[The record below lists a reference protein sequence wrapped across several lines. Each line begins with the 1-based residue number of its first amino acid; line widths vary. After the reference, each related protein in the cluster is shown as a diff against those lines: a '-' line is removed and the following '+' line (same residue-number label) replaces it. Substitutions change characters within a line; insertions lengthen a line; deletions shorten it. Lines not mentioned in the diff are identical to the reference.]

1 MEENQGTIH
10 AVKTKAHLHIPM
22 ASGNVI
28 KIPLAAIQEPS
39 HNINISNEVNQS
51 GLWKH
56 IASESHMSCSKEGDD
71 KYATYVYFFFFF
83 FFALSASLQQTSGL
97 PFDPELLTVNSC
109 YFKEFVIG
117 TPARVTL

>member
-1 MEENQGTIH
+1 MTLFSQLCYVFFWRINSICCQEEIDIDLEENQGTIH

-71 KYATYVYFFFFF
+71 KYATYLDRKSV
-83 FFALSASLQQTSGL
+83 
-97 PFDPELLTVNSC
+97 V
-109 YFKEFVIG
+109 
-117 TPARVTL
+117 